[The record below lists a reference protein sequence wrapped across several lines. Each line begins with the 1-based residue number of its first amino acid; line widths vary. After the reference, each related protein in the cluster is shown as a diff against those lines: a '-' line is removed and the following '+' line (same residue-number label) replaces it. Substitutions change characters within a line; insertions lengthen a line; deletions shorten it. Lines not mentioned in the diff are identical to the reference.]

1 MLIFLFTLV
10 AWLEPTLLF
19 AERLLSFTQE
29 QKEYIIGPSASV
41 LIDSTNQLKLAD
53 VLRVEAKRF
62 RLVNHKYPK
71 VDDIK
76 PAYWY
81 RFVVHQSAANNNFLL
96 DVAFGNIY
104 QIDLYIID
112 SVGNVQNQI
121 AGDRL
126 GPKSRPI
133 PFPTYVFPLSLRPNE
148 TYTIYLRISNP
159 TLHGYFPLVIREE
172 SAFLGYSQQTT
183 LLWGFYWGILILM
196 FLYHIIIWGFTR
208 ERGYLYLGLYLL
220 SYIGFELSRGSN
232 LGIRYIW
239 SESAWFVSHGLEFF
253 STLVLFAFT
262 GFYGRMLNL
271 RNTVRPL
278 FYALNGLCGLGGL
291 LLLNTMFVII
301 PVSSQT
307 AAILSSYPL
316 VLIMFLAG
324 LITWQRGQQTS
335 RFYIIASMCYAAG
348 FTVFVLNRTG
358 VLPGMGLLTHYSQNI
373 GSLFEILFMSV
384 GLADYVRTQRRQRL
398 QEERRHA
405 VTQQLRLTEQLHK
418 KQELDNALIDGQI
431 QERRRVAD
439 GLHDQLG
446 SVLFGIRTH
455 LTELERTA
463 PKIEPETLRA
473 LIQTVQEGYN
483 EVRLISHN
491 LWPDELEK
499 NGLSKTML
507 LLTNSLNRFGKTRFA
522 LQLSGVEDELGRTA
536 RFHIYCICLELVTN
550 ILKHADASE
559 ASIRFVAD
567 DNDLRLSVR
576 DDGVGFGPES
586 SDGQGL
592 RSVEERVSKLRG
604 SLNISHLPEGEGSWI
619 QIHIP
624 IRDPQDKNR
633 AVDITV

>member
-1 MLIFLFTLV
+1 ML
-10 AWLEPTLLF
+10 A
-19 AERLLSFTQE
+19 
-29 QKEYIIGPSASV
+29 
-41 LIDSTNQLKLAD
+41 DSTNSLQIND
-53 VLRVEAKRF
+53 IIRVEKECF
-62 RLVNHKYPK
+62 QTVKQNYPN
-71 VDDIK
+71 VSDLR

-81 RFVVHQSAANNNFLL
+81 RSTVRQQTINTRFLL

-104 QIDLYIID
+104 QIDLYIVD
-112 SVGNVQNQI
+112 SKGRIHHQM

-126 GPKSRPI
+126 GPRSRPI
-133 PFPTYVFPLSLRPNE
+133 PFSTYVFPLPLRANE
-148 TYTIYLRISNP
+148 TYTIFLRISNP
-159 TLHGYFPLVIREE
+159 TLHGYFPLLIREE
-172 SAFLGYSQQTT
+172 SAFLAYAQQTT
-183 LLWGFYWGILILM
+183 LLWGFYWGILVLM
-196 FLYHIIIWGFTR
+196 FLYHIIIWGFTG

-239 SESAWFVSHGLEFF
+239 PTSAWFVSHGLEFF

-262 GFYGRMLNL
+262 GFYSRMLNL
-271 RNTVRPL
+271 RNTVRQL
-278 FYALNGLCGLGGL
+278 FYTLYGLCALGAL
-291 LLLNTMFVII
+291 ILLNTMFVIVPI
-301 PVSSQT
+301 SSQT
-307 AAILSSYPL
+307 AAILGSYPL

-324 LITWQRGQQTS
+324 FITWRRGQQAS

-398 QEERRHA
+398 QEERSHA
-405 VTQQLRLTEQLHK
+405 ATEQRRLTEQLHK
-418 KQELDNALIDGQI
+418 QQEIDNALTDGQI

-463 PKIEPETLRA
+463 PKIEADTLRA

-491 LWPDELEK
+491 LWPDELEEH
-499 NGLSKTML
+499 GLAKTLMV
-507 LLTNSLNRFGKTRFA
+507 LTNSLNRFGKTRFA
-522 LQLSGVEDELGRTA
+522 LQLSGFEDDLGRTA
-536 RFHIYCICLELVTN
+536 RFHVYCICLELVTN
-550 ILKHADASE
+550 ILKHANASE
-559 ASIRFVAD
+559 ASVRFVAD

-576 DDGVGFGPES
+576 DDGVGFSPES
-586 SDGQGL
+586 SDGRGL
-592 RSVEERVSKLRG
+592 RSIEERVGKLRG
-604 SLNISHLPEGEGSWI
+604 SLNISHLPEGEGSWV

-624 IRDPQDKNR
+624 IRSN
-633 AVDITV
+633 